1 MIAFNLHAH
10 SVILFY
16 NKNFKEKYELYPQNQ
31 LKGFQKNELY
41 SFNCLKC
48 KEMLDDYTSNYII
61 NNKDVSLFTVEISS
75 LQHQLK
81 YYQGVNIFELF
92 KFNDLL
98 LIGTKIEIISYINK
112 QYSILNDKFGN
123 LQKTN
128 LDLDSNIKIKEND
141 IEKLKNNLETEKL
154 EKKNISSKLK
164 NIENEKNNL
173 SFFLKKE
180 KEKSSKLEIENN
192 KINQKNEDLNKI
204 IKNENIQNNEKMKN
218 IEEKLENEIKKNKSL
233 ELTVSKLQ
241 EQEKQKNII
250 NKELEENLKKNEKEN
265 KNLTSQNKTLYEN
278 VESLKKNL
286 LQKEYEIKEINNS
299 LNKEKNKE
307 KEILQNLNNEKDK
320 NEKLNNKLDNISI
333 ENNKNINKVLVQ
345 LENEKQKSKNLELK
359 ITELQK
365 QENKN
370 VIRIE
375 ELEKSSKNQ
384 EKELKY
390 LNNEK
395 DNQKKFG
402 IKFESDS
409 RPGEYDI
416 VVDITS
422 FDDLITKGWLVY
434 YNKEEGKKKYLNKK
448 DEDTI
453 IVGVIGNGNKGKSFF
468 LEKLSGYDIPKGFN
482 IKTKGLSIRYGTS
495 LDHNVTI
502 LDSAGQETPL
512 LKVKNETKKNE
523 KKQEGVV
530 FSNNREEKK
539 IGIEQKTKNKEES
552 QIIGWVQANGV
563 HCEQKAEEKTNKDT
577 QINKP
582 EKKEQVED
590 EDIEFEQYSRDKL
603 ITEFFLQKFIIWKS
617 NILII
622 VVGSISLTEQKL
634 LSRVKAEVESMDKNK
649 QIYVIHNLKNY
660 STQEQVNDYIENTLK
675 KLYKIEI
682 VETVRQNMV
691 NESIKTED
699 NNSYFNKFF
708 VEKGKNVTHFLFI
721 NEYSEKA
728 DYYNVPTIKFIQKE
742 IEVLKIR
749 NKFSIID
756 DCKNF
761 LVKISEEIM
770 EENPRLENLITIE
783 EEKFD
788 KIILQNMKGI
798 TLKKFVVDEMGYTLN
813 NDSNT
818 PKYSYFINTEENILY
833 INIELPG
840 GGPIYPDVEVV
851 QGYYIFI
858 FEGERK
864 GDCAIEE
871 DKKKEIN
878 KLIMK
883 KNLRKRNKFKLEI
896 KIPNSVIQIVIKDG
910 IDLSDSGEYVDNG
923 DGVYSF
929 KYKVIILNQKN
940 DKIKKKKGYGC

>member
-1 MIAFNLHAH
+1 M
-10 SVILFY
+10 
-16 NKNFKEKYELYPQNQ
+16 
-31 LKGFQKNELY
+31 
-41 SFNCLKC
+41 
-48 KEMLDDYTSNYII
+48 
-61 NNKDVSLFTVEISS
+61 
-75 LQHQLK
+75 
-81 YYQGVNIFELF
+81 
-92 KFNDLL
+92 
-98 LIGTKIEIISYINK
+98 
-112 QYSILNDKFGN
+112 
-123 LQKTN
+123 
-128 LDLDSNIKIKEND
+128 
-141 IEKLKNNLETEKL
+141 
-154 EKKNISSKLK
+154 
-164 NIENEKNNL
+164 
-173 SFFLKKE
+173 
-180 KEKSSKLEIENN
+180 
-192 KINQKNEDLNKI
+192 
-204 IKNENIQNNEKMKN
+204 
-218 IEEKLENEIKKNKSL
+218 
-233 ELTVSKLQ
+233 
-241 EQEKQKNII
+241 
-250 NKELEENLKKNEKEN
+250 
-265 KNLTSQNKTLYEN
+265 
-278 VESLKKNL
+278 
-286 LQKEYEIKEINNS
+286 
-299 LNKEKNKE
+299 
-307 KEILQNLNNEKDK
+307 
-320 NEKLNNKLDNISI
+320 
-333 ENNKNINKVLVQ
+333 
-345 LENEKQKSKNLELK
+345 
-359 ITELQK
+359 
-365 QENKN
+365 
-370 VIRIE
+370 
-375 ELEKSSKNQ
+375 
-384 EKELKY
+384 
-390 LNNEK
+390 
-395 DNQKKFG
+395 
-402 IKFESDS
+402 
-409 RPGEYDI
+409 
-416 VVDITS
+416 
-422 FDDLITKGWLVY
+422 
-434 YNKEEGKKKYLNKK
+434 
-448 DEDTI
+448 
-453 IVGVIGNGNKGKSFF
+453 
-468 LEKLSGYDIPKGFN
+468 
-482 IKTKGLSIRYGTS
+482 
-495 LDHNVTI
+495 
-502 LDSAGQETPL
+502 
-512 LKVKNETKKNE
+512 
-523 KKQEGVV
+523 
-530 FSNNREEKK
+530 
-539 IGIEQKTKNKEES
+539 
-552 QIIGWVQANGV
+552 
-563 HCEQKAEEKTNKDT
+563 
-577 QINKP
+577 
-582 EKKEQVED
+582 
-590 EDIEFEQYSRDKL
+590 
-603 ITEFFLQKFIIWKS
+603 
-617 NILII
+617 
-622 VVGSISLTEQKL
+622 
-634 LSRVKAEVESMDKNK
+634 SRVKAEVESMDKNK